1 MVLSVFNFTSRH
13 CRDDSDASRAVP
25 RLHVAGRK
33 QGNLGWLLFFEIG
46 EQRDER
52 YIIEQRCRLELATAT
67 FRGDGNC
74 GGEQRTACCGVAA
87 NGRVTS
93 APAGGLAGI
102 EGR

>member
-1 MVLSVFNFTSRH
+1 MQAL
-13 CRDDSDASRAVP
+13 AVP

-74 GGEQRTACCGVAA
+74 GGEQRTAILEVLP
-87 NGRVTS
+87 T
-93 APAGGLAGI
+93 AGLLARPQAGLLA
-102 EGR
+102 